1 MSEDRLAETLARID
15 TDLLGGEERSGSV
28 SAETIRTLH
37 HRRRTRERSIVLGS
51 LGFAAVI
58 ATVVLRDGTNHDV
71 SNDSLQSIPFVSNEA
86 TRKSP
91 PAVPVEPVSKP
102 DFEVAT
108 VADPAMNFQL
118 EMVRESIAENLVNLA
133 RLSKSVGNPESDWR
147 QNLDFVLKN
156 YPGTIA
162 AESARIEFGTV
173 SETQTH

>member
-1 MSEDRLAETLARID
+1 
-15 TDLLGGEERSGSV
+15 
-28 SAETIRTLH
+28 
-37 HRRRTRERSIVLGS
+37 
-51 LGFAAVI
+51 
-58 ATVVLRDGTNHDV
+58 
-71 SNDSLQSIPFVSNEA
+71 
-86 TRKSP
+86 
-91 PAVPVEPVSKP
+91 VEPVSKP

-173 SETQTH
+173 SEAQTH